1 MNNYSTIKGTHG
13 VYCYEKGIVRTT
25 LSALYSINK
34 PVTGVSA
41 ADYNIE
47 IRWGNQSISY
57 RYMKSVERTVLEEAQ
72 TFLS

>member
-1 MNNYSTIKGTHG
+1 M
-13 VYCYEKGIVRTT
+13 KGIVRTT
-25 LSALYSINK
+25 LSAVYSINK

-57 RYMKSVERTVLEEAQ
+57 LTRKLENCENC
-72 TFLS
+72 TKNSIRRGPNLSFPVKN